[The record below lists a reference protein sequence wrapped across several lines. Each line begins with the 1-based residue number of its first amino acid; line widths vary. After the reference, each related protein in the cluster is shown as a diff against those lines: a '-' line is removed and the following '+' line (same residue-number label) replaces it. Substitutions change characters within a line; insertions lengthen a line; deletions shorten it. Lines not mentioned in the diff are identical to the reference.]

1 MPKLRTSGK
10 VKARKIPSN
19 CEYPFTDI
27 FQPVFE
33 AQKVQKEVI
42 EHLCCRLTHCV
53 KLKHVEHD
61 DGDIL
66 YNIFAINA
74 GQNCEFIRRWLYH
87 FMVEV
92 YPKNFAG
99 IGSSYFLSKG
109 LSFQE
114 WAAGILTDIKAD
126 FFALYGL
133 CLLTERH
140 AVVHL
145 KDGKIWTS
153 LKNPPN
159 DHDKIL
165 EMCQLHLVYLGRNLF
180 VELTKRLN
188 PIQIIESNEDVK
200 VISLGGLTFDESET
214 LDKVIYRGLGVGV
227 HRIPGVP
234 VHTKYGLRVTNPPL
248 EFIIK
253 QEHDEESETNII
265 SAEERTGDPE
275 PHSSKDQN
283 LEEESYKTKE
293 KDSLTETVRQQE
305 SETEKETSIVKKPDS
320 TKLKVA
326 KISIKKLDLK
336 GKSTVKL
343 TGKMLEDLECYS
355 SDDTIEYWTGEHTEL
370 NLEIIKERP
379 EKIQKII
386 LPKKRLIS
394 GKPSKAGFRLM
405 IHGVKKRKSRTY
417 IKCIVPTCKDRFPS
431 VKIWN
436 THHRQY
442 HKGWKLECKRCQKPF
457 RTPSAMRDHKYIHAD
472 TLFKC
477 SVCDSKFAF
486 KSSLLSHKKVHSKA
500 RMHLCFS
507 GGCTK
512 KYKWAQD
519 LHRHI
524 KKHLNIVYHCSVCDY
539 SSHEKRRVKGHFIKH
554 QDIKK

>member
-1 MPKLRTSGK
+1 
-10 VKARKIPSN
+10 
-19 CEYPFTDI
+19 
-27 FQPVFE
+27 
-33 AQKVQKEVI
+33 
-42 EHLCCRLTHCV
+42 
-53 KLKHVEHD
+53 
-61 DGDIL
+61 
-66 YNIFAINA
+66 
-74 GQNCEFIRRWLYH
+74 
-87 FMVEV
+87 
-92 YPKNFAG
+92 
-99 IGSSYFLSKG
+99 
-109 LSFQE
+109 
-114 WAAGILTDIKAD
+114 
-126 FFALYGL
+126 
-133 CLLTERH
+133 
-140 AVVHL
+140 
-145 KDGKIWTS
+145 
-153 LKNPPN
+153 
-159 DHDKIL
+159 
-165 EMCQLHLVYLGRNLF
+165 MCQLHLVYLGRNLF

-188 PIQIIESNEDVK
+188 PIQVIELNEDVK

-234 VHTKYGLRVTNPPL
+234 VHTKYGLRVTNPPS
-248 EFIIK
+248 EVIIK
-253 QEHDEESETNII
+253 QEHDEEPETNVI

-275 PHSSKDQN
+275 PHSSRDQN

-370 NLEIIKERP
+370 NLEIIEERP
-379 EKIQKII
+379 KKIQKII

-394 GKPSKAGFRLM
+394 GKPSKAGFRLT

-431 VKIWN
+431 VKIWI

-457 RTPSAMRDHKYIHAD
+457 RTPSAMLDHKYIHAD

-554 QDIKK
+554 QDIKKYVCEKCNFSCKYHTQWIRHLVKCPI